1 MERRTITYQTA
12 ERNTAILRR
21 LESDVA
27 TLTKEIKDLKQNL
40 EFITQYIKLKQERDN
55 AKWFY

>member
-1 MERRTITYQTA
+1 MERRTITYQSA

-40 EFITQYIKLKQERDN
+40 EFITQYIKSKQERDN